1 MDVPKEFEIANKEY
15 EKYDDIQ
22 CENLGKTIDQEI
34 DLLSQIMVRRLLML
48 TGTYQYDLYKFIVIT
63 SIMNLLVNLFVHKDD
78 GETYTFSNG
87 KLVPEDD
94 GGINKKSI
102 ILQTGEELRTM
113 YKQIG
118 YWVENDCYI
127 KNGRLVHLKKHPP
140 SFKLIDEE

>member
-1 MDVPKEFEIANKEY
+1 MDVTKEFEMANKEY

-22 CENLGKTIDQEI
+22 CENLGKTLDQEI

-48 TGTYQYDLYKFIVIT
+48 TGVYQYDLYKFIVIT
-63 SIMNLLVNLFVHKDD
+63 SIMNLLVNLFVHK
-78 GETYTFSNG
+78 
-87 KLVPEDD
+87 DD